1 MDSKLASRPVITDP
15 SDYQLGKIQYQLAV
29 WKYLR
34 GADWKPDVVKY
45 PVGPATFGH
54 DNYLFHVMHV
64 VDPTITWG
72 PTAVATA
79 KEFVEFMAT
88 HYPAEIAAAAA
99 SPGPIL
105 SF

>member
-1 MDSKLASRPVITDP
+1 MGRSCEITRLKNSAGSKTPHFFDS
-15 SDYQLGKIQYQLAV
+15 
-29 WKYLR
+29 
-34 GADWKPDVVKY
+34 
-45 PVGPATFGH
+45 GPATFGH

-64 VDPTITWG
+64 VDPTVTWG

-99 SPGPIL
+99 SPGPII
-105 SF
+105 